1 MSETEP
7 KGVAVAEKVEPEAQ
21 AQHINHVSDGNYSV
35 PWRFATWSF
44 AGTLVGISFG
54 FYAALLGTFPS
65 WNMLGTVIPQTVGAN
80 TTFLWAFPTLMFCQ
94 SASAIMFGRISD
106 FIGRR
111 WIFIG
116 GNILSFVGFLSCGRA
131 DDAST
136 ITGLSALVGIGTGIQ
151 FMGPF
156 LAIPELVPVR
166 SRFAIVGLSMS
177 LLAPLLAMTP
187 AIVQALVL
195 NTDDGWRWCYSINAI
210 FSIAATILLLI
221 SYRPPTS
228 AQLKESSPVNH
239 RLDKKEWVRILVFA
253 FATALATYGLLWGD
267 TVFAW
272 RSAGVITLITVSG
285 LVFLVYVGIQG
296 ADPDSSH
303 GRLFLNIPAMSQ
315 ITIASQSSLILYFMP
330 STVELVLQIIIGE
343 TGMKAAWNQTSY
355 YAGLTGG
362 FILASTLL
370 IRPRFVKW
378 HLAASVTLAMV
389 FLSAQASINSERKT
403 ELLAFSALVG
413 IGQGY
418 AMVVSHVSAPM
429 TADKLDMGL
438 VAGILV
444 AFRNLNYSVLNAILF
459 AIFTPRFTSKLKP
472 LVTDA
477 ALEAGLPSS
486 SLPLLFETIE
496 DIISSGDVTALFSV
510 PGIGIQVMFAVQE
523 AVVVAGT
530 EAFRFILL
538 LANLYAIPLALIAI
552 GAHNVDGCLT
562 RDVWAVAN
570 PVKKGGGVSRVWED
584 IFRGGR
590 E

>member
-1 MSETEP
+1 MSAAETKE
-7 KGVAVAEKVEPEAQ
+7 VTVAEKIESQQIHHVGHEA
-21 AQHINHVSDGNYSV
+21 DSV
-35 PWRFATWSF
+35 QRPFATWAF
-44 AGTLVGISFG
+44 AGTLAATSFG
-54 FYAALLGTFPS
+54 FYAALLGSFPS
-65 WNMLGTVIPQTVGAN
+65 WNMLGTIIPQTLGADA
-80 TTFLWAFPTLMFCQ
+80 TFLWAFPTLMFCQ
-94 SASAIMFGRISD
+94 SASAILFGRISD

-116 GNILSFVGFLSCGRA
+116 GNALSFIGFLSCGRA

-136 ITGLSALVGIGTGIQ
+136 ITGLSALIGIGTGIQ

-156 LAIPELVPVR
+156 LALAELVPLQ
-166 SRFAIVGLSMS
+166 SRFALVGLSMS
-177 LLAPLLAMTP
+177 LLAPLLAMAP

-210 FSIAATILLLI
+210 FSIAATILLVVC
-221 SYRPPTS
+221 YRPP
-228 AQLKESSPVNH
+228 SSLQVKGSSLENH
-239 RLDKKEWVRILVFA
+239 RLDKMEWLRIIVFA
-253 FATALATYGLLWGD
+253 FATALVTYGLLWGD

-272 RSAGVITLITVSG
+272 KSGGVITIISVSG
-285 LVFLVYVGIQG
+285 LALIIYAGVQG
-296 ADPDSSH
+296 AYPEGSH
-303 GRLFLNIPAMSQ
+303 GRLFLNIPAMAQ

-355 YAGLTGG
+355 YAGLAGG
-362 FILASTLL
+362 FILATILL

-389 FLSAQASINSERKT
+389 FLSAQASIDSQPKT
-403 ELLAFSALVG
+403 ELLAFSSLVG

-418 AMVVSHVSAPM
+418 AMVVSHVSAPLV
-429 TADKLDMGL
+429 ADKLDMGL

-459 AIFTPRFTSKLKP
+459 AIFTPRFTSHLKP

-477 ALEAGLPSS
+477 AIDAGLPPS

-496 DIISSGDVTALFSV
+496 VIISSGDITALFSV
-510 PGIGIQVMFAVQE
+510 PGIGIQVMLAVQS
-523 AVVVAGT
+523 AVVEAGT
-530 EAFRFILL
+530 AAFRFILL

-552 GAHNVDGCLT
+552 GARGLDGYLT
-562 RDVWAVAN
+562 RDIWAVGN
-570 PVKKGGGVSRVWED
+570 PMRLNGGVRRVLGD
-584 IFRGGR
+584 ITRGG
-590 E
+590 